1 MTRLERWTDE
11 QPSTN
16 GFALLL
22 TNDARLWEA
31 PPTTNTGDAA
41 FRLHEGRTLTG
52 ELAWGDDEH
61 PYEADRRTLRGTYRT
76 TWSDFSRPDAGVGG
90 TLRWLGWTI
99 TSRAPGAV

>member
-22 TNDARLWEA
+22 TNDERLWET
-31 PPTTNTGDAA
+31 PPTTNPG
-41 FRLHEGRTLTG
+41 
-52 ELAWGDDEH
+52 
-61 PYEADRRTLRGTYRT
+61 
-76 TWSDFSRPDAGVGG
+76 DAGVGG